1 MGTLAS
7 YWQANMELIDIV
19 PEFNLYE
26 EYWKIYT
33 NSSLLPPQYVAEDAL
48 INRSIICN
56 GSEIYGQVH
65 NCIIGSGVIIG
76 KGAVVRDSI
85 IMKDTVIGDNC
96 VIDKAIIAEAV
107 EIGNHAVLGIG
118 AEVPNRM
125 KTDIY
130 TFGLVT
136 IGENSVIPP
145 GVQIGKNTAVNGITR
160 REDYPDGR
168 LVSGETLIK
177 AGERI

>member
-1 MGTLAS
+1 
-7 YWQANMELIDIV
+7 MELIDIV

-33 NSSLLPPQYVAEDAL
+33 NSDLIPPQYISEEAVID
-48 INRSIICN
+48 RSIIGD

-65 NCIIGSGVIIG
+65 NCVIGSGVYIG
-76 KGAVVRDSI
+76 KGTIVRDSI
-85 IMKDTVIGDNC
+85 IMKDVTISAGC
-96 VIDKAIIAEAV
+96 VIDKAIIAEGV
-107 EIGNHAVLGIG
+107 QLGERVTLGIG

-125 KTDIY
+125 RPDIY

-136 IGENSVIPP
+136 IGENSVIPSD
-145 GVQIGKNTAVNGITR
+145 VQVGKNTAISGITC
-160 REDYPDGR
+160 REDYPNGV
-168 LVSGETLIK
+168 LASGETLIK

>member
-1 MGTLAS
+1 
-7 YWQANMELIDIV
+7 
-19 PEFNLYE
+19 
-26 EYWKIYT
+26 
-33 NSSLLPPQYVAEDAL
+33 
-48 INRSIICN
+48 
-56 GSEIYGQVH
+56 
-65 NCIIGSGVIIG
+65 
-76 KGAVVRDSI
+76 
-85 IMKDTVIGDNC
+85 MK
-96 VIDKAIIAEAV
+96 
-107 EIGNHAVLGIG
+107 
-118 AEVPNRM
+118 P
-125 KTDIY
+125 DIY

>member
-1 MGTLAS
+1 MGTLSS

-33 NSSLLPPQYVAEDAL
+33 NSSLLPPQYIADEAV

-56 GSEIYGQVH
+56 GSEIYGQVY
-65 NCIIGSGVIIG
+65 NCVISSGVIIE
-76 KGAVVRDSI
+76 KGTVVRDSI
-85 IMKDTVIGDNC
+85 IMKDTVIGEGC
-96 VIDKAIIAEAV
+96 VIDKAIIAEGV
-107 EIGNHAVLGIG
+107 KIGNGVTLGIG
-118 AEVPNRM
+118 SETPNRM
-125 KTDIY
+125 KPDIY
-130 TFGLVT
+130 TFGLVS
-136 IGENSVIPP
+136 IGENSIIPP
-145 GVQIGKNTAVNGITR
+145 DVQIGKNTAVCGITR